1 VRYLAPGTLSLL
13 VATLLWLAGA
23 GVALAEPEPEF
34 KLGFKAVA
42 ESIPEIVGEPV
53 EDEWHNPENGD
64 GLQRTTTG
72 MMVWRKADN
81 FTAFTDGHRT
91 WVSGPHGVQARDND
105 RRFWWEAT
113 LPGGS
118 SDDPADVP
126 RVISLLDEVL
136 MVAWYGNP
144 HTPLMGVL
152 GQYSGD
158 ELAARLRRQAE
169 AYAPYTDKRIQ
180 PAYELVAVV
189 AQAGPGADGMWRR
202 RESPEVIDSMLA
214 QARTHGFHLIL
225 DVHPGHS
232 SVAAELEYLRPWLEQ
247 PEVHLALDPE
257 FHMAPGQVPG
267 RQIGQTPA
275 ADVNYA
281 IRFLE
286 AIIRE
291 KGLSPKVLVLHQFT
305 LDMLPDKENIQDSP
319 MVDLVL
325 HMDGFGSQG
334 VKLGSYRRVHEV
346 PLEYSGIKLFY
357 DYDPDLF
364 TPEQVMALVP
374 TPSFVS
380 YQ

>member
-1 VRYLAPGTLSLL
+1 VRYRALGTLPFL
-13 VATLLWLAGA
+13 AAALLWLASA
-23 GVALAEPEPEF
+23 AAAFAEPAPIF
-34 KLGFKAVA
+34 KLGFKLLADQIPDVA
-42 ESIPEIVGEPV
+42 GQPV

-81 FTAFTDGHRT
+81 FTAFTNGHTT
-91 WVSGPHGVQARDND
+91 WVSGPYGVRARAND
-105 RRFWWEAT
+105 ARFWWEASP
-113 LPGGS
+113 PG
-118 SDDPADVP
+118 DTRRAV
-126 RVISLLDEVL
+126 SLLDEVL

-152 GQYSGD
+152 GRYTGD

-169 AYAPYTDKRIQ
+169 AYAPYTTKRVQ

-189 AQAGPGADGMWRR
+189 AQAGPGADGLWRR

-214 QARTHGFHLIL
+214 QARAHGFHLIL

-232 SVAAELEYLRPWLEQ
+232 TVAAELEYLRPWLEQ

-275 ADVNYA
+275 SDANYA

-286 AIIRE
+286 SIIRE
-291 KGLSPKVLVLHQFT
+291 RGLPPKLLVLHQFT

-319 MVDLVL
+319 LVDVVL
-325 HMDGFGSQG
+325 HMDGFGPQS
-334 VKLGSYRRVHEV
+334 VKLGSYRRVHEI
-346 PLEYSGIKLFY
+346 PLEFSGIKLFY

-364 TPEQVMALVP
+364 TPEQVMNLVP